1 MKKKLPLS
9 PHIGI
14 YKPQITSILSIMHRI
29 TGVTMFFGLVAL
41 LWCFVMFVY
50 YGANKSNPLFMMS
63 SCNTG
68 KILFLMWSYS
78 LFFHLCT
85 GIRHLLWDAGI
96 GFDVKAVTI
105 TGWVAV
111 IGSIILTAMSWI
123 AAMQIQII

>member
-1 MKKKLPLS
+1 MMLS
-9 PHIGI
+9 
-14 YKPQITSILSIMHRI
+14 S
-29 TGVTMFFGLVAL
+29 
-41 LWCFVMFVY
+41 
-50 YGANKSNPLFMMS
+50 
-63 SCNTG
+63 NTG
-68 KILFLMWSYS
+68 KILFLIWSYS

-111 IGSIILTAMSWI
+111 IASVILTAISWI